1 MRNGGLALDLVPW
14 YDSFIGGRTMYPV
27 MNLGQDAQTPVA
39 NPTQRPAPEAG
50 VCCQAVAD
58 GSVVCSNGIV
68 YLPGCPKAPE
78 PNVQGM
84 AQVQNG
90 IPIPPPATACTGTQA
105 PATTPTPA
113 AAAPSSPS
121 LVLPIVGAALGGAA
135 LATGAY
141 FLFFK

>member
-1 MRNGGLALDLVPW
+1 
-14 YDSFIGGRTMYPV
+14 MYPV
-27 MNLGQDAQTPVA
+27 LNLGQDAQTPVA

-105 PATTPTPA
+105 PPTTTTPP
-113 AAAPSSPS
+113 AAAPSTGPS
-121 LVLPIVGAALGGAA
+121 LVLPIIGAALGGAA